1 MGAGSRWELRLISTW
16 ELRFERLGSFGMWTA
31 QINFKYAKASQL
43 LTSFAQLCQHGPAL
57 HSSAWSQMVPQKH
70 QPWLVWQ
77 SSLWVFC
84 VWKLNAG
91 VLELSTRVASARV
104 SVQARVSVRIRT
116 WLSRCGSISTSL
128 GATTIC
134 LVWVSEPHLPVSTAS
149 VLHPIFLCVPLCI
162 LMCWS
167 HLLVCAST
175 SVHTR
180 LSHSIVGWP
189 SD

>member
-1 MGAGSRWELRLISTW
+1 MGAGSRWQLRLVSTW

-77 SSLWVFC
+77 SSSWVFC

-104 SVQARVSVRIRT
+104 SVQA
-116 WLSRCGSISTSL
+116 
-128 GATTIC
+128 
-134 LVWVSEPHLPVSTAS
+134 VWVSISAHDYPAVGASAPAWEPAPSAKCGSLSTLWAPSACLLLHLCYIPPS
-149 VLHPIFLCVPLCI
+149 CV
-162 LMCWS
+162 
-167 HLLVCAST
+167 
-175 SVHTR
+175 R
-180 LSHSIVGWP
+180 F
-189 SD
+189 

>member
-1 MGAGSRWELRLISTW
+1 MGAGSRWQLRLVSTW

-77 SSLWVFC
+77 SSSWVFC

-104 SVQARVSVRIRT
+104 SVQARVSVRIST

-134 LVWVSEPHLPVSTAS
+134 LSATAS

-162 LMCWS
+162 LICRS

-189 SD
+189 WD